1 MPIENLAFLGLT
13 LAPIPTSNFQLIAII
28 HDEKF
33 MQMLGSSDHAEY
45 IWRVS
50 KDEEGFSNLTR
61 ETIAHFVQ

>member
-1 MPIENLAFLGLT
+1 MANLVFLGLT

-33 MQMLGSSDHAEY
+33 MQMLGRSDNAKY
-45 IWRVS
+45 IWRVY

-61 ETIAHFVQ
+61 ETIAHFV